1 MLSEGGADVMLA
13 TRHGRAIRF
22 AEGQVPVVGRT
33 AFGVKGIRLRGDD
46 LVVSALMIRR
56 EGTVL
61 AVSDQGWGRRTDVN
75 DYPRRKRGGL
85 GVVMRPSGDGEGS
98 LIGAIEV
105 LDQDAVMLVTAAGRV
120 TQVVAG
126 DVPVTGKAA
135 RGTRLA
141 EVEVGD
147 RVVRVTRTQGGGGS
161 GGGGSPEKT
170 GREETAPLFAG

>member
-13 TRHGRAIRF
+13 TRRGRAIRF
-22 AEGQVPVVGRT
+22 TEGQVPVMGRA
-33 AFGVKGIRLRGDD
+33 AFGVRGIRLRGDD
-46 LVVSALMIRR
+46 LVVSALLIRR

-75 DYPRRKRGGL
+75 DYPLRKRGGL
-85 GVVMRPSGDGEGS
+85 GVLMTPPGGGAGR

-105 LDQDAVMLVTAAGRV
+105 LDQDAVMLVTAAGRI

-126 DVPVTGKAA
+126 DVPVTRKTT

-141 EVEVGD
+141 QVEVGD

-161 GGGGSPEKT
+161 GGGGSQAKT
-170 GREETAPLFAG
+170 ARKETAPLFAG